1 MNNEQL
7 QAAKDQAARELY
19 DCNYPQAIL
28 EGQLNTHTERENFLH
43 RAMEIYA
50 EWVMDKTVEDQK
62 ILLEATYTEG
72 IREGFEAARL
82 DDWTSYYFKICY
94 KRELTLFDDFSRN
107 NYNFLGINSK

>member
-43 RAMEIYA
+43 RAIEIYA
-50 EWVMDKTVEDQK
+50 EMVVKSKKKKSK
-62 ILLEATYTEG
+62 INPYEPT
-72 IREGFEAARL
+72 GFKA
-82 DDWTSYYFKICY
+82 
-94 KRELTLFDDFSRN
+94 
-107 NYNFLGINSK
+107 INAKPTKP